1 MLTLSLPLAL
11 QRPSHAGSIDS
22 VFALY
27 DEATAPGA
35 LNVSPSTRY
44 GTSLATHQIP
54 QAPLPPSR
62 TQEPEPMRPPEP
74 LFDARTQ
81 RRQDSFDEPEPPLT
95 AALGRRDPSL

>member
-1 MLTLSLPLAL
+1 M
-11 QRPSHAGSIDS
+11 
-22 VFALY
+22 FALY

-35 LNVSPSTRY
+35 LNASPSTRY
-44 GTSLATHQIP
+44 GPSLATHQIP

-62 TQEPEPMRPPEP
+62 TQELDPMRSPEPQ
-74 LFDARTQ
+74 FGAQTQ